1 MVVGVGAVCGRVG
14 ARVWGRVGVWVW
26 VFFEFKPKN
35 YQIRKLKAKS

>member
-26 VFFEFKPKN
+26 VWEFFLKKKK
-35 YQIRKLKAKS
+35 KL